1 MLVTSNYKKNDI
13 IGIKLSTGEEV
24 VARFDKFEVVKNNFS
39 NKAKALY
46 IVKPTVLTL
55 NPQNGQA
62 MLIPWLMSLD
72 VHSSDPVTVSQDQ
85 IVEMYK
91 PSKGIADVYM
101 IGSSGITMPSA
112 NELSGIVKQ

>member
-24 VARFDKFEVVKNNFS
+24 VARFEKFDSATNQKT
-39 NKAKALY
+39 LY

-72 VHSSDPVTVSQDQ
+72 VHKSDPVAVSQDQ
-85 IVEMYK
+85 IVAMYK
-91 PSKGIADVYM
+91 PSKGIADVYLQ
-101 IGSSGITMPSA
+101 GSSGIAMPNRSDTEA
-112 NELSGIVKQ
+112 LTGLL